1 VKSPVPE
8 TRNSLILRLPD
19 KRDVEAW
26 DQFVTIYEPLVYR
39 LARAKGHLSASQSS
53 RFLRLLLDLARLGR

>member
-1 VKSPVPE
+1 MRSPVPE

-26 DQFVTIYEPLVYR
+26 DQFVSIYEPLVYR
-39 LARAKGHLSASQSS
+39 LGGRRGFRTQM
-53 RFLRLLLDLARLGR
+53 LRRSCRKYW